1 MENKNIKTLNKIPRI
16 KWRIWIQLFFFLLI
30 AAIAINKT
38 LAENGGGISWLSDAS
53 LHAICPFG
61 GVETIYN
68 LLTVGTYI
76 QKVHVSALI
85 LLGLVSFL
93 AIVIGPVFCG
103 WICPLGTIQEWIS
116 KIGKKV
122 FKKKYNHFIPSK
134 IDKPLRWLRVVF
146 LIWVIFVTAKSGT
159 LMFQN
164 ADPFYALF
172 NFWTGKVAP
181 MALGILVATLI
192 GSLFISRPWCKY
204 LCPYGAILGFFNK
217 IKLIKPKR
225 ESNTC
230 ISCKKCDQV
239 CPMNIEVSAAKSVR
253 DLSCISCFE
262 CTSDNA
268 CPVPETVTI
277 TWRS

>member
-1 MENKNIKTLNKIPRI
+1 MENKKNVTLNKKPKV
-16 KWRIWIQLFFFLLI
+16 KWRKWIQLFFFLLI
-30 AAIAINKT
+30 AAIAINKS
-38 LAENGGGISWLSDAS
+38 LVENGGGITWFSSAS

-85 LLGLVSFL
+85 LLGLVTFL
-93 AIVIGPVFCG
+93 AIVLGPVFCG
-103 WICPLGTIQEWIS
+103 WICPLGTIQEWVS
-116 KIGKKV
+116 KIGKKI
-122 FKKKYNHFIPSK
+122 FKKKYNQFIPSK
-134 IDKPLRWLRVVF
+134 VDKPLRWLRVVF
-146 LIWVIFVTAKSGT
+146 LVWVIFVTAKSGT

-172 NFWTGKVAP
+172 NFWTGEVAP
-181 MALGILVATLI
+181 MALAILGATLV

-204 LCPYGAILGFFNK
+204 LCPYGAVLGFFNK
-217 IKLIKPKR
+217 LKFIKPSR
-225 ESNTC
+225 NSSTC

-239 CPMNIEVSAAKSVR
+239 CPMNIEVSTAKSVR